1 MDAAEFFGLEPT
13 DDRRHWLLPVTPGN
27 LSGLGALFGGCAL
40 AAGIEALERCTG
52 RPVVYAAVQ
61 FLSFAKPPSVVAIE
75 VIEAVRGHRVSQAR
89 AVGRVD
95 GEEIFT
101 VNAALG
107 KRESPVDGVWVQP
120 PDVAPPGD
128 SPPRETLEHP
138 RGTVMERVDMRM
150 ANARE
155 PHQLDGTPSADG
167 RSALWVRIP
176 DLELSAAALGFVG
189 DYVPFGILQSI
200 GRMIG
205 GNSIDNTLR
214 VVRTVPTE
222 WILADIRTLA
232 VRDGFGHGSVF
243 LWSER
248 GDLLG
253 IASQT
258 TIVRENP
265 RPV

>member
-1 MDAAEFFGLEPT
+1 MDAAEFFGLQPT
-13 DDRRHWLLPVTPGN
+13 DDPWRWLLPVTPGN
-27 LSGLGALFGGCAL
+27 MSGLGALFGGCGL
-40 AAGIEALERCTG
+40 AAGVEALERSTG

-61 FLSFAKPPSVVAIE
+61 FLSFARPPSVVEIE
-75 VIEAVRGHRVSQAR
+75 VIEAVRGHNVSQAR

-95 GEEIFT
+95 GVEIFT

-107 KRESPVDGVWVQP
+107 KRDSPIDGVWVQP
-120 PDVAPPGD
+120 PDVEPPEDSAPR
-128 SPPRETLEHP
+128 SPQEHQ

-155 PHQLDGTPSADG
+155 PHELDGTQSADG

-176 DLELSAAALGFVG
+176 GLELSAAALGFAG
-189 DYVPFGILQSI
+189 DYVPFGLLQAV
-200 GRMIG
+200 GDMIG
-205 GNSIDNTLR
+205 SSSIDNTLR

-222 WILADIRTLA
+222 WILADLRTLA

-243 LWSER
+243 LWSQT

-258 TIVRENP
+258 AIVRET
-265 RPV
+265 RKPV